1 LQIKFSALYVYFSG
15 PSHDP
20 LRSRRPAQVG
30 VKEKYPLKS
39 GYFTAIGWCIVKAVA
54 DRYRHAAST
63 GEALS
68 VVSTSVTLTDPE
80 PPK

>member
-1 LQIKFSALYVYFSG
+1 
-15 PSHDP
+15 
-20 LRSRRPAQVG
+20 VG